1 MLRAEKILVLGID
14 GMDPRLTKYHMEQGY
29 MPNLQEFL
37 ARGSAREDLRLLG
50 AMPTITPPMWTT
62 LATGA
67 YPMTHGVTD
76 FWRQDQEDLGVIKYG
91 FDSRLCQAEQ
101 LWNVF
106 AEAGKKTL
114 LLHWPVS
121 WPPTS
126 DSENLYV
133 IDGTNPEGICMGAG
147 QIEGEFIAA
156 ASEEITETAYRRA
169 AGETSMMCVV
179 SDITMEN
186 EVVDVFAIA
195 NSPDIDLVRLRDDTK
210 DFPQA
215 KISFNAS
222 LSPIKPADKWAFP
235 VPAEAKELT
244 ILFSGG
250 LINRPTLLTKSE
262 NGIYD
267 TMKIYKNKKA
277 DEPLVVLKN
286 GEFVENILDEAVKDD
301 ETYQV
306 SRNMR
311 ILEMAEDGSQMR
323 MWISAAI
330 NIKDDSVFSPKSLH
344 QEIIEH
350 IGYPMPVSNVGAN
363 DEQLI
368 IECMQ
373 ENWLRTMRWW
383 ADVIHY
389 MIEEKGVEVVF
400 SQIHNDDAEKH
411 NFISVY
417 KENSPHT
424 LPLEVYEQA
433 MINISKQND
442 YYLGRFLHLLDE
454 GWTIFLVSDHG
465 LLTSEEGQSIYTS
478 ALAKDA
484 TFMREWGLTE
494 VKYDMEGNPL
504 PEIDWTRTKAIC
516 SRSNSIYINLKG
528 RWPTGIVEPEDKEDL
543 ENEIIGKLYAQR
555 DEKGRPKVALALRNK
570 DAILLGLS
578 GPECGDIVVMQA
590 EYNLY
595 DHGDGLSTAVGLHHT
610 SVSPIFVAAGKG
622 IKAGFTTER
631 VIREVDIAPTIALL
645 AGVRMPKMCE
655 GAPIYQILDGE
666 FIAR

>member
-1 MLRAEKILVLGID
+1 MMKAEKILVLGID

-29 MPNLQEFL
+29 MPNLQKFL
-37 ARGSAREDLRLLG
+37 ARGSAREDLQLLG

-106 AEAGKKTL
+106 AEAGKNTL

-126 DSENLYV
+126 NIENLFV

-147 QIEGEFIAA
+147 QIEGEYIAVA
-156 ASEEITETAYRRA
+156 TEEIEEVSYRRA

-179 SDITMEN
+179 SDITMDE
-186 EVVDVFAIA
+186 EFTDVVAIA
-195 NSPDIDLVRLRDDTK
+195 NSPDIDLVRLYDDTNN
-210 DFPQA
+210 FA
-215 KISFNAS
+215 LTKISFNAS
-222 LSPIKPADKWAFP
+222 LSPIKPAEKWAFSVP
-235 VPAEAKELT
+235 VEAKEMT

-250 LINRPTLLTKSE
+250 LIRRPVLLTK
-262 NGIYD
+262 NAAGIYD
-267 TMKIYKNKKA
+267 TLSIYKNKKA
-277 DEPLVVLKN
+277 ETPLAVLKN
-286 GEFVENILDEAVKDD
+286 GEFVENVLDEAVKDD
-301 ETYQV
+301 KNYQV
-306 SRNMR
+306 TRNMR
-311 ILEMAEDGSQMR
+311 ILEMAEDGSRLR
-323 MWISAAI
+323 MWISAAV
-330 NIKDDSVFSPKSLH
+330 NIHDDSVFSPKSLH

-350 IGYPMPVSNVGAN
+350 VGYPMPVSNVGAN

-368 IECMQ
+368 IDCMQ
-373 ENWLRTMRWW
+373 ENWMRTMRWW
-383 ADVIHY
+383 ADAIHY

-417 KENSPHT
+417 KENS
-424 LPLEVYEQA
+424 LCALSMEVFDQA

-442 YYLGRFLHLLDE
+442 YYIGRFLHLLDE

-465 LLTSEEGQSIYTS
+465 LLTSEEGKSIYTS
-478 ALAKDA
+478 SLAKDA

-494 VKYDMEGNPL
+494 VKYDEAGNPL
-504 PEIDWTRTKAIC
+504 PEIDWSKTKAIC

-528 RWPTGIVEPEDKEDL
+528 RWPTGIVEPEDKEAL

-578 GPECGDIVVMQA
+578 GPECGDIVIMQA
-590 EYNLY
+590 EYNLH
-595 DHGDGLSTAVGLHHT
+595 DHGDGLSTAIGLNHT
-610 SVSPIFVAAGKG
+610 SVSPIFAAAGQG
-622 IKAGFTTER
+622 IKAGFMTER
-631 VIREVDIAPTIALL
+631 VIREVDVAPTIALL
-645 AGVRMPKMCE
+645 AGVRMPNACE
-655 GAPIYQILDGE
+655 GAPVYQILDGE